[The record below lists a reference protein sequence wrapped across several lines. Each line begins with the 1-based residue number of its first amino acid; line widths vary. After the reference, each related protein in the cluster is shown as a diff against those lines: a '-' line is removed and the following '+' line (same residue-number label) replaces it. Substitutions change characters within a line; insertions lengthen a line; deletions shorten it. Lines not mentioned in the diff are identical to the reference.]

1 MEGLLSTGPTPSSLN
16 SNNIARYDVNTPKF
30 RFPLLRTGSR
40 YQKTLYDHVTKR
52 MKSESNQALISVYC
66 PRLARSIFIV
76 EKAFQK
82 KINNRFWLDSKEG
95 VSESISSLSIMIL
108 ILVESIMVDE
118 ETVKHQPNHESLQGF
133 MGSPFLD
140 DSDYNTKQ
148 SVEWATQGRK
158 PNMMA
163 INLARGNS
171 KKSFT
176 QEICKEAKIIALE
189 KNSTFLSGKE
199 RRAKSKEESACKRKA
214 KGPSPSPPRD
224 MPMFWT

>member
-1 MEGLLSTGPTPSSLN
+1 M
-16 SNNIARYDVNTPKF
+16 
-30 RFPLLRTGSR
+30 
-40 YQKTLYDHVTKR
+40 
-52 MKSESNQALISVYC
+52 
-66 PRLARSIFIV
+66 
-76 EKAFQK
+76 
-82 KINNRFWLDSKEG
+82 
-95 VSESISSLSIMIL
+95 MIL
-108 ILVESIMVDE
+108 ILVEGIMTDE
-118 ETVKHQPNHESLQGF
+118 ETARHQPNHWSLQGF
-133 MGSPFLD
+133 MGSPFPD

-163 INLARGNS
+163 INLACGNS

-199 RRAKSKEESACKRKA
+199 RRVKSQEDAALKRKA
-214 KGPSPSPPRD
+214 KVPSPSPPRD